1 MLKTKPTKN
10 LTGINIQGD
19 FNDFYELVESIY
31 NITRSEEDVNSPY
44 YSVSI
49 RLLGICYEIR
59 HAYQGDREVELIDN
73 GMNEEIMKSHSMIVP
88 KQNLYYSV
96 NVLFPEALF
105 VAMSIKELCEYAE
118 SKKSWKNM
126 IDDTKR
132 PYRRTT
138 YLRDKSNLEV
148 LSAGIYQAFSDI
160 ACEDEADKIIN
171 FKIRTDES
179 YKKYLTQYIDELNID
194 YIKSDVSKRKDK
206 IKSIARKIA
215 KKSASYL
222 SLENDLKYWAKELNS
237 NIHELHAEGMDYPED
252 FEW

>member
-1 MLKTKPTKN
+1 MIKTKPTKN

-19 FNDFYELVESIY
+19 FNDFEELVQSIY

-73 GMNEEIMKSHSMIVP
+73 GMNAEIMKSHSMIVP

-118 SKKSWKNM
+118 SKKSWISM
-126 IDDTKR
+126 IDGTKVT
-132 PYRRTT
+132 YRRAT
-138 YLRDKSNLEV
+138 YLRDTANLEV
-148 LSAGIYQAFSDI
+148 LSAGIYQAFSDVVS
-160 ACEDEADKIIN
+160 EDEADKIIN
-171 FKIRTDES
+171 LKTRTDES

-194 YIKSDVSKRKDK
+194 YIKADVSKRNDK

-237 NIHELHAEGMDYPED
+237 NIHELQAEGMDYPED